1 VKLRY
6 FVGLTIPEI
15 AEVMGIS
22 EPTVK
27 RYWSFARGWLY
38 EEIRGQRA

>member
-6 FVGLTIPEI
+6 CVGLTIPEI

-22 EPTVK
+22 ELTAK
-27 RYWSFARGWLY
+27 RYWSFAR
-38 EEIRGQRA
+38 A